1 MSIRAYI
8 LTLVLWIVA
17 GGVILNI
24 LQNKLNQTQL
34 FAERKTYESLEW
46 IAEFES
52 VGHSMNTIFTL
63 ADLYFG
69 SSNVYILPGL
79 INRHK
84 QFKESASRMIPP
96 PEEAFHDRFT
106 VYVKSIDKLG
116 EILARSGTAEK
127 MADAL
132 DEFDLISAEMIE
144 HFDWIKD
151 QAKSSLKSAEIAQI
165 NASYRKV
172 SYNTVAISVFLL
184 TSVAIFTWAQ
194 RRLSSPVRQ
203 MAIAAGNSINRNE
216 PFTSPVTSVKE
227 LNSLSSSITTLVH
240 SLEDLVHKRT
250 ASLEERTHELISARD
265 LADAA
270 NAAKS
275 EFLATMSHE
284 IRTPMNGIIGMSE
297 LLHDSG
303 LNTEQRKY
311 VETVS
316 QSAQILMSIINEI
329 LDFSKIEAGKMEL
342 EVVHFDLKK
351 VLEEAVDVLGHQA
364 SEKGIELSLY
374 TSLNS
379 PSHMMGDPNRLRQIF
394 LNLLG
399 NAIKF
404 TRKGEVSIRVNA
416 TLTSEKGVYR
426 YKIAVRDDGIGVT
439 RQNQD
444 KLFKSFSQIDGS
456 TTRKYGGTG
465 LGLAISQ
472 RLANMMGGQI
482 SVRSHP
488 GKGSLF
494 LLDIPLSIDLKSSRV
509 PFSRPRF
516 FHKNFLIMHGH
527 SRSSHAL
534 ERSLRKEGCVI
545 MSPISAGSWNDM
557 VNGLPSKI
565 ESFDLAIVDLDLP
578 HHQAVRFIDHISN
591 LSGGSRIPIVGL
603 TSSEGLLPKELVLK
617 LRKILVKPIT
627 TLRLT
632 RFISSIFTPSPASA
646 KESPAKGAPR
656 LARAPSSSSF
666 VKKANGILLVEDND
680 VNIMISKMYL
690 KKLGYEADIVK
701 SGMDAIRAWNQKHYD
716 LILMDCQMPGM
727 SGYSVTAEIRRLESE
742 NPALPR
748 TPIIAVTAN
757 AMEGDRERCLAVG
770 MTDYISKP
778 LEISELTS
786 VISAHLNP
794 NGSNS

>member
-46 IAEFES
+46 IVEFES

-151 QAKSSLKSAEIAQI
+151 QAKTSLKSVEIAQLT
-165 NASYRKV
+165 ASHRKV
-172 SYNTVAISVFLL
+172 TYNTFAISVFLL

-194 RRLSSPVRQ
+194 RRLSTPVRQ
-203 MAIAAGNSINRNE
+203 IAIAAGNSINRNE

-240 SLEDLVHKRT
+240 SLEDLVRKRT
-250 ASLEERTHELISARD
+250 SSLEERTHELVAARD

-270 NAAKS
+270 SAAKS

-284 IRTPMNGIIGMSE
+284 IRTPMNGIIGMSQ
-297 LLHDSG
+297 LLHDSE
-303 LNTEQRKY
+303 LNTEQSKY

-316 QSAQILMSIINEI
+316 QSAHILMGIINEI
-329 LDFSKIEAGKMEL
+329 LDFSKIEAGKLEL
-342 EVVHFDLKK
+342 EAVDFDLKK
-351 VLEEAVDVLGHQA
+351 ILEEVVDLIGHQA
-364 SEKGIELSLY
+364 SDKGVELSLY
-374 TSLNS
+374 ISLNS
-379 PSHMMGDPNRLRQIF
+379 PSIMLGDPNRIRQI
-394 LNLLG
+394 LINLLG

-404 TRKGEVSIRVNA
+404 THRGEISIRVNGI
-416 TLTSEKGVYR
+416 LTSEKGVYR
-426 YKIAVRDDGIGVT
+426 YKVAVRDDGIGIT
-439 RQNQD
+439 RPNQE
-444 KLFKSFSQIDGS
+444 KLFKSFSQVDGS

-472 RLANMMGGQI
+472 RLASMMGGQI
-482 SVRSHP
+482 SVSSLP

-494 LLDIPLSIDLKSSRV
+494 LLDIPLPLGSKSPGLV
-509 PFSRPRF
+509 QPRPKF
-516 FHKNFLIMHGH
+516 FRKKFLLMHGH
-527 SRSSHAL
+527 SRAGYAL
-534 ERSLRKEGCVI
+534 ERSLVSEGCAI
-545 MSPISAGSWNDM
+545 ISPASTGGWSNM
-557 VNGLPSKI
+557 MNSLSNKI
-565 ESFDLAIVDLDLP
+565 ASFDLAIVDLDLP
-578 HHQAVRFIDHISN
+578 HHQALRFIDHILA
-591 LSGGSRIPIVGL
+591 LSGGSQIPIVGL
-603 TSSEGLLPKELVLK
+603 TSSQDLLPKEVIAK
-617 LRKILVKPIT
+617 LSKILIKPIT
-627 TLRLT
+627 TQKAT
-632 RFISSIFTPSPASA
+632 HFISEIFAPPRPSARDSVT
-646 KESPAKGAPR
+646 KDTVLLSRESF
-656 LARAPSSSSF
+656 SSSSAE
-666 VKKANGILLVEDND
+666 KENQILLVEDNE

-690 KKLGYEADIVK
+690 KKLGFEADIAK
-701 SGMDAIRAWNQKHYD
+701 SGIDGIRAWNQKHYD

-727 SGYSVTAEIRRLESE
+727 SGYSVTAEIRRLEAE
-742 NPALPR
+742 NPSIHR

-757 AMEGDRERCLAVG
+757 ALEGDRERCLAAG
-770 MTDYISKP
+770 MDDYISKP
-778 LEISELTS
+778 LEIGELTS
-786 VISAHLNP
+786 VISAYLGQTH
-794 NGSNS
+794 SSV

>member
-1 MSIRAYI
+1 MPIRSYI
-8 LTLVLWIVA
+8 MVLVLWIVA
-17 GGVILNI
+17 GGVALNF
-24 LQNKLNQTQL
+24 LQSRLNQTQL
-34 FAERKTYESLEW
+34 LSERKTYESLQW
-46 IAEFES
+46 IAKFES
-52 VGHSMNTIFTL
+52 IGYSMNTIFTL
-63 ADLYFG
+63 GDLYFG
-69 SSNVYILPGL
+69 SANVYILPGL
-79 INRHK
+79 INRHN
-84 QFKESASRMIPP
+84 QFEASASQMMPSK
-96 PEEAFHDRFT
+96 EEVFFDRFT
-106 VYVKSIDKLG
+106 SYIESIRDLG
-116 EILARSGTAEK
+116 KVLARAES
-127 MADAL
+127 ADKIANAL
-132 DEFDLISAEMIE
+132 DEYDRISAEMIQ

-151 QAKSSLKSAEIAQI
+151 QSKSSLKSAEIAQI
-165 NASYRKV
+165 NASHRKV
-172 SYNTVAISVFLL
+172 TYNTVAISVFLL
-184 TSVAIFTWAQ
+184 VSAAIFTWAQ

-203 MAIAAGNSINRNE
+203 MATAAGNSIKRNE
-216 PFTSPVTSVKE
+216 PFTSPVTQVKE

-250 ASLEERTHELISARD
+250 ASLEERTQELISARD

-275 EFLATMSHE
+275 EFLATVSHE

-297 LLHDSG
+297 LLHDSD
-303 LNTEQRKY
+303 LNTEQCKY

-342 EVVHFDLKK
+342 EVVRFDLKK
-351 VLEEAVDVLGHQA
+351 VLEDAVDVLGHQA
-364 SEKGIELSLY
+364 SEKGVELSLY
-374 TSLNS
+374 TSPNS

-404 TRKGEVSIRVNA
+404 TRRGEVSIRVNA

-472 RLANMMGGQI
+472 RLANLMGGQI
-482 SVRSHP
+482 SVRSLP

-494 LLDIPLSIDLKSSRV
+494 LLDIPLSIDFKSSSLPV
-509 PFSRPRF
+509 SRPRF
-516 FHKNFLIMHGH
+516 FHENFLIMHGH

-545 MSPISAGSWNDM
+545 MSPISAGSWNEII
-557 VNGLPSKI
+557 NALPSKI
-565 ESFDLAIVDLDLP
+565 QSFDLAIVDLDLP
-578 HHQAVRFIDHISN
+578 HQQALRFIDHISK

-603 TSSEGLLPKELVLK
+603 TSSEGLLSKELVLK
-617 LRKILVKPIT
+617 LRKVLVKPVT
-627 TLRLT
+627 TFRLT
-632 RFISSIFTPSPASA
+632 RFISSINAGPPVTA
-646 KESPAKGAPR
+646 KESPVNGEDRVP
-656 LARAPSSSSF
+656 RAPLSSSF
-666 VKKANGILLVEDND
+666 VKKENEILLVEDNE
-680 VNIMISKMYL
+680 VNIMISKRYL
-690 KKLGYEADIVK
+690 KKLGYEPDIAK

-757 AMEGDRERCLAVG
+757 AIEGDRERCLAVG
-770 MTDYISKP
+770 MNDYISKP

-794 NGSNS
+794 MV